1 MNEEMSRIEILKEI
15 LEGLERIEKKLDEIN
30 SIVDRS

>member
-1 MNEEMSRIEILKEI
+1 MSRAEILKGI
-15 LEGLERIEKKLDEIN
+15 LEGLEQIVKKLDEIN

>member
-1 MNEEMSRIEILKEI
+1 MSRAETLKEI

>member
-1 MNEEMSRIEILKEI
+1 MSRAEFLKEI
-15 LEGLERIEKKLDEIN
+15 LDGLKRIENKLDEIN

>member
-1 MNEEMSRIEILKEI
+1 MSRAEILKEI

>member
-1 MNEEMSRIEILKEI
+1 MNEEMSRAEFLKE
-15 LEGLERIEKKLDEIN
+15 LLDGLKQIENKLDEIN

>member
-1 MNEEMSRIEILKEI
+1 MSRIEFLKEI
-15 LEGLERIEKKLDEIN
+15 LDGLKRIENKLDEIN

>member
-1 MNEEMSRIEILKEI
+1 MNEEISRAEILKEI

>member
-1 MNEEMSRIEILKEI
+1 MNEEMSRTEILKEI

>member
-1 MNEEMSRIEILKEI
+1 MNEEISRTEILKEI

>member
-1 MNEEMSRIEILKEI
+1 MSRTEILKEI

-30 SIVDRS
+30 SIVD

>member
-1 MNEEMSRIEILKEI
+1 MNEEISRAEFLKEI
-15 LEGLERIEKKLDEIN
+15 LDGLKRIENKLDKIN

>member
-1 MNEEMSRIEILKEI
+1 MNEEMSRIEFLKEI
-15 LEGLERIEKKLDEIN
+15 LDGLKRIENKLDEIN

>member
-1 MNEEMSRIEILKEI
+1 MNEEMSRAEILKEI

>member
-1 MNEEMSRIEILKEI
+1 MNEEISRAEFLKEI

>member
-1 MNEEMSRIEILKEI
+1 MNEEISRAEFLKEI
-15 LEGLERIEKKLDEIN
+15 LDGLKRIENKLDEIN